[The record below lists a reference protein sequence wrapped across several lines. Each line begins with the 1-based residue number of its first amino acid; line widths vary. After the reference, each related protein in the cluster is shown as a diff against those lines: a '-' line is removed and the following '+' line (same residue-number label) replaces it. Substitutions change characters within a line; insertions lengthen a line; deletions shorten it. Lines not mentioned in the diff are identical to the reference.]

1 MTAVTIHS
9 DFGAQ
14 VARLH
19 EFDVDSEIL
28 TVAGTMWWLKMAKNK
43 VVWSTKNLGLAKVS
57 LVKK

>member
-19 EFDVDSEIL
+19 EFEVDSEIL
-28 TVAGTMWWLKMAKNK
+28 QWQGPTMWWL
-43 VVWSTKNLGLAKVS
+43 
-57 LVKK
+57 